1 MNRFSIV
8 RSLCTS
14 TVRVWRD
21 CGEEYLVAPKTHTRQ
36 DLEDD
41 KPGIYYTDYRDD
53 AKSTAIA
60 MTAHLNSNS

>member
-1 MNRFSIV
+1 
-8 RSLCTS
+8 
-14 TVRVWRD
+14 
-21 CGEEYLVAPKTHTRQ
+21 LVAPKTHTRQ

-41 KPGIYYTDYRDD
+41 TPGIYYTDYRDD